1 MEYVRLGRSGLKVSR
16 IGLGCM
22 SYADPAKGSHRWV
35 LDEEAAAPFFRQ
47 AIELGI
53 NFFDTA
59 NVYGDGSSEE
69 VLGRAIKTYARR
81 EEVVIGTKV
90 FNRMRPDANGRGL
103 SRKAIMTE
111 IDLSLTRLGMD
122 YVDLFQIHRLDA
134 ETPIE
139 ETLEALNDVVRAGKA
154 LYIGASSMLAWQF
167 CKTLAVSDA
176 RGWARFISM
185 QNHMNLIYRE
195 EEREMMSL
203 CVAEGIGMTPW
214 SPLARGRLTRPWSQN
229 SQTDRGQ
236 TDNYTKVLYAATE
249 ANDQS
254 VIERVTAVAQA
265 RGVPQAQVALAW
277 LLQKPAV
284 SAPIVGATKPHHLI
298 DAAAAVSLRLAPEEI
313 ASLEA
318 PYQPHPVAGL

>member
-1 MEYVRLGRSGLKVSR
+1 
-16 IGLGCM
+16 
-22 SYADPAKGSHRWV
+22 
-35 LDEEAAAPFFRQ
+35 
-47 AIELGI
+47 
-53 NFFDTA
+53 
-59 NVYGDGSSEE
+59 
-69 VLGRAIKTYARR
+69 
-81 EEVVIGTKV
+81 
-90 FNRMRPDANGRGL
+90 
-103 SRKAIMTE
+103 
-111 IDLSLTRLGMD
+111 
-122 YVDLFQIHRLDA
+122 
-134 ETPIE
+134 
-139 ETLEALNDVVRAGKA
+139 
-154 LYIGASSMLAWQF
+154 
-167 CKTLAVSDA
+167 
-176 RGWARFISM
+176 M

-229 SQTDRGQ
+229 SETDRGQ

-254 VIERVTAVAQA
+254 VIERVTAVARA